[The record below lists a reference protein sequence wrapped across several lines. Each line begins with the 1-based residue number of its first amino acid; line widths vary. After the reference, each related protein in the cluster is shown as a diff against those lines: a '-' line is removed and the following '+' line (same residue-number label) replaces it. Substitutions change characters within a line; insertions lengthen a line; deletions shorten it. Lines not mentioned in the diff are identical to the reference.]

1 MRIRNMIKKI
11 CYCRKVQRIAA
22 VVLIICSILVLFAAN
37 HYMPFKMDDEWYATN
52 LVTGLPV
59 SSFSDIWE
67 SQVWHFFHWGGRS
80 IAHGLLQATLWAGQG
95 AADWINVGAAV
106 LLVCLICVLADTKD
120 WYHKLLAFG
129 FLIVLNIN
137 WSQTLLWQSGAAN
150 YLYMTVWI
158 LLFLFCYF
166 RTLEW
171 PDKKKLP
178 GIAIWIAPLGLFAG
192 WSNENMGP
200 AVLIGTSLIM
210 LFVWKRERR
219 FPLWMAVGNLFCLA
233 GCAFLILAP
242 GNFVRN
248 TEAVTQT
255 EGMGILWRAF
265 LRGFSVANGLF
276 YYLLYPMLLVVFLI
290 FIYCVVLGKK
300 LRRTD
305 WLCLMMAVLSWG
317 AMALSP
323 HYPDRAAFGTMVLCV
338 IPAVHMFARIQA
350 EREAFC
356 LPAYGVVFMVWLGG
370 MFPLCTYI
378 CQMIG
383 WIR

>member
-1 MRIRNMIKKI
+1 
-11 CYCRKVQRIAA
+11 
-22 VVLIICSILVLFAAN
+22 
-37 HYMPFKMDDEWYATN
+37 
-52 LVTGLPV
+52 
-59 SSFSDIWE
+59 
-67 SQVWHFFHWGGRS
+67 
-80 IAHGLLQATLWAGQG
+80 
-95 AADWINVGAAV
+95 
-106 LLVCLICVLADTKD
+106 
-120 WYHKLLAFG
+120 
-129 FLIVLNIN
+129 
-137 WSQTLLWQSGAAN
+137 
-150 YLYMTVWI
+150 MTVWI

-300 LRRTD
+300 LQTPP
-305 WLCLMMAVLSWG
+305 CPG
-317 AMALSP
+317 N
-323 HYPDRAAFGTMVLCV
+323 AAKA
-338 IPAVHMFARIQA
+338 P
-350 EREAFC
+350 
-356 LPAYGVVFMVWLGG
+356 
-370 MFPLCTYI
+370 
-378 CQMIG
+378 
-383 WIR
+383 